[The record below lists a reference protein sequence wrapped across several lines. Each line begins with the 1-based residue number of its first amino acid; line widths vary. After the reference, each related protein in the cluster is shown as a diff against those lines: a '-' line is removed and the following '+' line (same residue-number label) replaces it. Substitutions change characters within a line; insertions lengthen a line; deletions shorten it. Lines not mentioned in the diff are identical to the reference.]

1 MRKITSKNT
10 IFESNYFSIKNKN
23 NTITVFYKD
32 IDKII
37 YIKNSFWNWITGRE
51 HAVVPGR
58 VHIFLKN
65 DNGNNRYS
73 LKIPND
79 KFNELPKN
87 LVDKLP
93 EKYKNY

>member
-10 IFESNYFSIKNKN
+10 IFESNYFSIKNGN
-23 NTITVFYKD
+23 ETITVFYHD
-32 IDKII
+32 VDKII
-37 YIKNSFWNWITGRE
+37 YIKNSFWNWLTGRT
-51 HAVVPGR
+51 HAVVPGKIH
-58 VHIFLKN
+58 VFLKR

-79 KFNELPKN
+79 KFNELPKS

-93 EKYKNY
+93 QKYKNY